1 MPSKLCLLDSSL
13 LCGSY
18 FIMSKKFESNWFTI
32 NSYNNDFKYPEKTSG
47 VYMLVK
53 CDVSEYGLNSGYKKE
68 IVYIG
73 SSKNLKQRYQRHEVI
88 KILKEVYDYIQFYFR
103 ETQNYRTEE
112 IKLIKLHKPKFNKQ
126 HNG

>member
-1 MPSKLCLLDSSL
+1 
-13 LCGSY
+13 
-18 FIMSKKFESNWFTI
+18 MSKKFESNWFTI